1 MSVAVLT
8 RSAGEMQTRL
18 KAPDPRAVAVPG
30 SYDATAHTVEAVV
43 ATDAP
48 IRRRGF
54 REVLVMSAE
63 AADLTRASV
72 GGMPFLFNHNP
83 DHPIGTVASARIKD
97 GKLVAK
103 LRFAATPEGSK
114 AEGQV
119 ARGELPNFSIGYS
132 VLEYG
137 QRPSTSR
144 TDTERAVSW
153 ELFEISL
160 VTIPAD
166 KAATVRS
173 QKGTHMDPE
182 DDIIESPAPA
192 QSQRTSAPAPAAA
205 QRAAQAERARAA
217 TIADIGRRAGL
228 DQLAIDEAVEN
239 GTTID
244 AFRAATCDVLVSRQT
259 PGSHVRVERDEGD
272 ARIRDMS
279 AEVMRRM
286 AGESAP
292 RSPSSQRFMGL
303 SLVEMAA
310 ESIGHRGRI
319 GFTTADREDILRRAF
334 HATSDFPMMF
344 EGAINGRMAERYAA
358 AQTTYRTLCK
368 RRDLADFRPAPH
380 YRPGDMPGLQP
391 VNPEGGEIHYGTFSE
406 SREYVKVEAK
416 AIAIGFSRAM
426 LVNDNMKAI
435 DDVLNSYGTSVS
447 ASEERAFWTVIQSAS
462 GAGPTLSETT
472 RPIFNTT
479 DGSMAGTAA
488 AITVSAVSLGRAA
501 MRKRKS
507 IDGLFVQAE
516 PKFIVAGPDKETE
529 VDRLLAEISATDVA
543 NVNPFG
549 GKLTKVIT
557 PEITGNAWYLFAD
570 PERVAA
576 FVYSL
581 LEGYIA
587 PRLRIDT
594 PFGVQG
600 LRASVEHD
608 FGFGAVDFRGAYRN
622 PGA

>member
-1 MSVAVLT
+1 MMLQ
-8 RSAGEMQTRL
+8 RSSRVQDIRTRL
-18 KAPDPRAVAVPG
+18 KAPDPRAVAAPNT
-30 SYDATAHTVEAVV
+30 YDATARTVEATV
-43 ATDAP
+43 ATDNP
-48 IRRRGF
+48 IKRYGGA
-54 REVLVMSAE
+54 EVLPMSAT
-63 AADLTRASV
+63 AADLSRAA
-72 GGMPFLFNHNP
+72 GGRMAFLLNHDP
-83 DHPIGTVASARIKD
+83 DQPIGVVESVQVKS
-97 GKLVAK
+97 GQLVAT
-103 LRFAATPEGSK
+103 LRFADTPEGRK

-119 ARGELPNFSIGYS
+119 ARSELSQFSIGYDVHS
-132 VLEYG
+132 WDPPKKTGSPE
-137 QRPSTSR
+137 TW
-144 TDTERAVSW
+144 RAARW
-153 ELFEISL
+153 ELFEVSL
-160 VTIPAD
+160 VSIPAD

-173 QKGTHMDPE
+173 LKGTRKMDPE
-182 DDIIESPAPA
+182 DDLLERDERSVQTAPP
-192 QSQRTSAPAPAAA
+192 SATARAAERA
-205 QRAAQAERARAA
+205 ERQRAAA
-217 TIADIGRRAGL
+217 IADLGRRAGL
-228 DQLAIDEAVEN
+228 EQLTVDQAVEN

-244 AFRAATCDVLVSRQT
+244 AFRVVVNEALLARQG
-259 PGSHVRVERDEGD
+259 PPISMVRVERDEGD

-279 AEVMRRM
+279 SEIVRRM

-368 RRDLADFRPAPH
+368 RRDLVDFRPAAH
-380 YRPGDMPGLQP
+380 YRPGDMPGLAP
-391 VNPEGGEIHYGTFSE
+391 VNPEGGEIKYGTFKE
-406 SREYVKVEAK
+406 SREYVKVESN
-416 AIAIGFSRAM
+416 AIAISFSRAM
-426 LVNDNMKAI
+426 IVNDNYKAI

-447 ASEERAFWTVIQSAS
+447 ATEERGFWTVVQSAS
-462 GAGPTLSETT
+462 GAGPTLSETS
-472 RPIFNTT
+472 RPIFNAT
-479 DGSMAGTAA
+479 DGSMAASAA
-488 AITVSAVSLGRAA
+488 AINVASVSLGRAA

-516 PKFIVAGPDKETE
+516 PKFIVAGPDKERE
-529 VDRLLAEISATDVA
+529 VDKLLAEISATDVA

-557 PEITGNAWYLFAD
+557 PEIAGNAWYLFAD

-581 LEGYIA
+581 LEGYTA

-600 LRASVEHD
+600 LQASVEHD
-608 FGFGAVDFRGAYRN
+608 FGFGAVDFRGGYRN